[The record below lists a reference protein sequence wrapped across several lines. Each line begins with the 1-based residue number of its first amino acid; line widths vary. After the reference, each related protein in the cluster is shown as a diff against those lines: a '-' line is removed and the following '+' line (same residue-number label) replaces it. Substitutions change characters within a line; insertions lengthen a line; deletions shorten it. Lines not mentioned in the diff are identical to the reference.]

1 MEMRCSMRKSSAVGT
16 IKWILRILL
25 VLFAVLPIYGGLIV
39 ALTPYE
45 NIMEPLLY
53 PKYFCLH
60 NLVEVW
66 TETGLGRMIVNSVLY
81 ASLTTLCVV
90 LVGVPAA
97 YAFARYRFRGRRFL
111 LFGFLSAQMFSPILI
126 LPTLYLLF
134 SRLHLLNTFH
144 GVVFAMTGFELALA
158 IWLQLGFIST
168 IPREVEESA
177 MLDGASIGTI
187 LSRIVAPIAAPGIA
201 ASAMFTFT
209 GTYNSFIVPLFLL
222 TKSRMY
228 PMTLGLYS
236 MVTELQVKWH
246 LVASASIIGLVP
258 AVVFFLLAQRYI
270 IEGAAAGAVKM

>member
-1 MEMRCSMRKSSAVGT
+1 
-16 IKWILRILL
+16 
-25 VLFAVLPIYGGLIV
+25 
-39 ALTPYE
+39 
-45 NIMEPLLY
+45 
-53 PKYFCLH
+53 
-60 NLVEVW
+60 
-66 TETGLGRMIVNSVLY
+66 
-81 ASLTTLCVV
+81 
-90 LVGVPAA
+90 
-97 YAFARYRFRGRRFL
+97 
-111 LFGFLSAQMFSPILI
+111 
-126 LPTLYLLF
+126 
-134 SRLHLLNTFH
+134 
-144 GVVFAMTGFELALA
+144 
-158 IWLQLGFIST
+158 
-168 IPREVEESA
+168 